1 MTAKQ
6 YRLAASAAIA
16 GGVAWAVS
24 GPLQLAG
31 LNEHETTVET
41 VGEHVIISLFSI
53 ALILTAIG
61 VQALARHADSNTGAK
76 VASTGMIVLA
86 ALATSS
92 NIAGEDLVFFPAV
105 AVVTNLMWLGGSIHL
120 ARSLYRTGK
129 VSKQLAIALP
139 FAQVFALPLAA
150 VGGGLIAGAYWV
162 TAGYL
167 MHAGALERRVGS
179 VVPAT
184 A

>member
-31 LNEHETTVET
+31 LNEHETKVQT

-53 ALILTAIG
+53 ALVLTAIG
-61 VQALARHADSNTGAK
+61 VQALARHADNRTGAN
-76 VASTGMIVLA
+76 VASIGMVVLGTL
-86 ALATSS
+86 ALSS
-92 NIAGEDLVFFPAV
+92 NINGEDLVFFPAV

-120 ARSLYRTGK
+120 ARSLYRTGN

-139 FAQVFALPLAA
+139 FAQVFALPLSV
-150 VGGGLIAGAYWV
+150 VGGGLVAGAYWV
-162 TAGYL
+162 TVGYL
-167 MHAGALERRVGS
+167 MYAGALERRADNM
-179 VVPAT
+179 VPAT